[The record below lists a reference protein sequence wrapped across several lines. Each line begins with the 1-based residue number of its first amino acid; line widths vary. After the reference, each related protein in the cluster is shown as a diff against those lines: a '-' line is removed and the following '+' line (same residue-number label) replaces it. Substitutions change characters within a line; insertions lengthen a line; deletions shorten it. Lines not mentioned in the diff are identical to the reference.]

1 MIYIAIGIFFVLAAI
16 WVNMY
21 FNEKTLQK
29 RIYYQIKNNWGKIPR
44 TEYTDERFDAIKKYY
59 ESVKKEQTDID
70 DITWNDIDMDTIYMM
85 LNQTCCSMGEEYLY
99 ALLRQVNTSKE
110 ELEERERVIS
120 FFQKEEKKRIS
131 LQSAIRKM
139 GKLKIISLYQYI
151 NRTDEIRKHN
161 PLPHYCMAASIPI
174 SLLLILFYQQLHLPI
189 TVGLV
194 ALVVCLINNIMQ
206 YYRRKAE
213 IEPFFSFF
221 GYILGLLK
229 CSDDITDL
237 DIPELNGYLEE
248 LKDISKKFKKFRR
261 GAFLVVI
268 KSGDGMGGAADFIL
282 DYLRMVFHIDLIKF
296 DSMLLEL
303 RKHQDLLNRM
313 YQNIGFLDS
322 MIAVASFRTYL
333 EDDYCIP
340 EIAWDSKASIFME
353 EVYHPMIEEP
363 VKNTIQSSQC
373 ILITGSNASG
383 KSTFIKTVALNV
395 ILAQTIHTAMCSRYQ
410 CSQFK
415 VYSSMALRDN
425 LLGNDSYYIVEIK
438 SLKRI
443 LDQIEDDIPTLC
455 FVDEVLRGTN
465 TLERIAA
472 SSQILKSFAG
482 KNALC
487 FAATHDLE
495 LTHILEKYYEN
506 YHFQEEIKDNQVLF
520 NYQLQKG
527 RAVSRNAIKLLTML
541 GYDENITINA
551 EKSVNEFLETGSW
564 NVLS

>member
-1 MIYIAIGIFFVLAAI
+1 MSYIIIGIFFILAAI
-16 WVNMY
+16 LVNMY

-29 RIYYQIKNNWGKIPR
+29 RIYYRIKNSWGKILQ
-44 TEYTDERFDAIKKYY
+44 TEYTDERFNAIKKYY
-59 ESVKKEQTDID
+59 ESIKNKQKDVD

-85 LNQTCCSMGEEYLY
+85 LNQTGCSMGEEYLY
-99 ALLRQVNTSKE
+99 ALLHQVNTTKE

-120 FFQKEEKKRIS
+120 FFQAEEKKRIL
-131 LQSAIRKM
+131 LQSAIRRM
-139 GKLKIISLYQYI
+139 GKLKVISLYQYI
-151 NRTDEIRKHN
+151 NRTDEIKKHN
-161 PLPHYCMAASIPI
+161 PFPHYCMAASIPI

-189 TVGLV
+189 TIGVA
-194 ALVVCLINNIMQ
+194 ALVGCLINNILQ
-206 YYRRKAE
+206 YYKRKAQ
-213 IEPFFSFF
+213 IEQFFSFF

-229 CSDDITDL
+229 CADDITQL
-237 DIPELNGYLEE
+237 DIPELDGYLNE

-261 GAFLVVI
+261 GAFLVII
-268 KSGDGMGGAADFIL
+268 KTEDNAGGMADFVL
-282 DYLRMVFHIDLIKF
+282 DYLRILFHIDLIKF

-303 RKHQDLLNRM
+303 RKNQELLNRM

-333 EDDYCIP
+333 EEEYCIP
-340 EIAWDSKASIFME
+340 DIMRGAKPFIDME
-353 EVYHPMIEEP
+353 DAYHPMIENP
-363 VKNTIQSSQC
+363 VKNTIQSNQC

-383 KSTFIKTVALNV
+383 KSTFIKTIALNV
-395 ILAQTIHTAMCSRYQ
+395 ILAQTIHTAMCSQYK

-443 LDQIEDDIPTLC
+443 LDQIEDDIPALC

-487 FAATHDLE
+487 FAATHDIE
-495 LTHILEKYYEN
+495 LTHILENYYEN
-506 YHFQEEIKDNQVLF
+506 YHFQEEIKDSQVLF
-520 NYQLQKG
+520 HYELQKG
-527 RAVSRNAIKLLTML
+527 RAVSRNAIKLLAML
-541 GYDENITINA
+541 GYDDNIIKNA
-551 EKSVNEFLETGSW
+551 EKSAGEFLETGNW
-564 NVLS
+564 KVL